1 MEAAITTKPKVAN
14 MKDVVVITSL
24 SRPTIYRM
32 IKAGT
37 FPKPVKLGQRR
48 IGWPMDVLTNWV
60 MSRQQA

>member
-14 MKDVVVITSL
+14 MKDAVVITSL

-48 IGWPMDVLTNWV
+48 IGWPMDILTDWV
-60 MSRQQA
+60 MSRQEA